1 MTREEIYKLSPDE
14 VLELAKQ
21 EGLKRKAAKE
31 AAKPKP
37 VVTLATANPEV
48 PLERQRE
55 RISEAQRKLIAD
67 EERKLQELAEANA
80 REQLRVQRQR
90 AIDFHMEMRLAEEA
104 AERQFMRDLDPF
116 NLGLYGHP
124 GCHRE

>member
-1 MTREEIYKLSPDE
+1 MMREEIYKLSLDE

-80 REQLRVQRQR
+80 REQLRVQRHELSTSTWR
-90 AIDFHMEMRLAEEA
+90 
-104 AERQFMRDLDPF
+104 
-116 NLGLYGHP
+116 
-124 GCHRE
+124 

>member
-1 MTREEIYKLSPDE
+1 MTREEIYKLSLDE

-80 REQLRVQRQR
+80 REQLRVQRHELSTSR
-90 AIDFHMEMRLAEEA
+90 WR
-104 AERQFMRDLDPF
+104 
-116 NLGLYGHP
+116 
-124 GCHRE
+124 